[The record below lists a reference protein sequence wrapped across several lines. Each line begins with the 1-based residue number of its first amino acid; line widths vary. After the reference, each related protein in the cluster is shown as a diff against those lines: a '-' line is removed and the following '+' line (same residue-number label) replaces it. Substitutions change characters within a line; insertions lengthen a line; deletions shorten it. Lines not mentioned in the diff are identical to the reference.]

1 MQGYSLQIWLKQWHW
16 KTNKELQYGKSK
28 TDVSKIP
35 FSIRSTFDDSDE
47 QLKAFN
53 TLFLSVIAVHPFLK
67 KVKTTR
73 PE

>member
-1 MQGYSLQIWLKQWHW
+1 M
-16 KTNKELQYGKSK
+16 
-28 TDVSKIP
+28 DVSKIP

-67 KVKTTR
+67 ILKTTR
-73 PE
+73 PEQYVLMGVPGHFFSPFFKFLIF